1 MSRGRAWRKTRAQI
15 LSRDNNECQ
24 YCGAVATT
32 VDHVIPVAKGG
43 TDESSNLAAACS
55 RCNYSK
61 HDKDVE
67 TFMIERAG
75 KSKLRSKRGIFFGG
89 GYLTDSF
96 PRPLSEGFKD
106 FGVFTPPINERN
118 QIA

>member
-1 MSRGRAWRKTRAQI
+1 MNRGRAWRKIRQQI

-24 YCGAVATT
+24 YCGALATT
-32 VDHVIPVAKGG
+32 VDHVIPVSNGG
-43 TDESSNLAAACS
+43 TDESSNLAAACA

-75 KSKLRSKRGIFFGG
+75 KSKLRSKRSVFYEA

-96 PRPLSEGFKD
+96 PSPLSEGFKD
-106 FGVFTPPINERN
+106 FGVFTPPKNERN
-118 QIA
+118 LSA

>member
-24 YCGAVATT
+24 YCGAQATT

-43 TDESSNLAAACS
+43 TDESSNLAAACN

-75 KSKLRSKRGIFFGG
+75 KSKLRSKRAIFFSG

-106 FGVFTPPINERN
+106 FGVFTPPKNERN
-118 QIA
+118 LSA

>member
-24 YCGAVATT
+24 YCGAQATT

-43 TDESSNLAAACS
+43 TDEHSNLQAACA

-75 KSKLRSKRGIFFGG
+75 KSKLRAKRGIF
-89 GYLTDSF
+89 LDQDT
-96 PRPLSEGFKD
+96 
-106 FGVFTPPINERN
+106 
-118 QIA
+118 